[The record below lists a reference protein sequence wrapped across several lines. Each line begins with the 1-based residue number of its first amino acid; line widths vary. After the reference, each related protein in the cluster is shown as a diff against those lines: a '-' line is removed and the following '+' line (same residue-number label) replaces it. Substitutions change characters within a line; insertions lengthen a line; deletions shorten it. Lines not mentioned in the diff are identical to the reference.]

1 MFGIS
6 TIDGRYKN
14 YMENLKNYFSEF
26 AFIRYRIKIEIE
38 YFIELSKII
47 PELNINIDINLLKNI
62 YLKFNEDDF
71 KKIKNIEKNINHD
84 VKSIEYFIREKLIT
98 LGLSKKNTLF
108 VHFGLTSQDI
118 NNNAICLSIKE
129 FLLDEYNIY
138 LNKLLDKLNNLCI
151 NYRNNIMLAFTHGQP
166 ALPTTMGKELKVFF
180 YRLSLQFDTLKKIEI
195 YGKLGGAVGNFNAH
209 VYCYPEINWINFA
222 DNFLKLFNLKRT
234 EFSTQIANYDNYC
247 EIFDCLKR
255 INSILI
261 DFCQDIWL
269 YISKEYFLL
278 KINENEVGSSTMP
291 HKVNPI
297 NFENAEGNLL
307 LANSL
312 LEFMSRKLPC
322 SRLSRDLSDSTV
334 LRNIGLIFGYI
345 QISFIN
351 IVKGLDKLKLNKKKI
366 QYDLNQNL
374 QVLSEAEQVNLKKK
388 GIDGYEL
395 LKGITRGGKEN
406 KFKTNINFTDYIGYA
421 NSFN

>member
-166 ALPTTMGKELKVFF
+166 AVPTTIGKELKVFF

-195 YGKLGGAVGNFNAH
+195 YGKLGGAVGNLNAH

-222 DNFLKLFNLKRT
+222 NKFLNLFNLKRS
-234 EFSTQIANYDNYC
+234 EFTTQISNYDNYC

-255 INSILI
+255 INSILV

-291 HKVNPI
+291 HKINPI

-312 LEFMSRKLPC
+312 LEFMSRNLPISKLQ
-322 SRLSRDLSDSTV
+322 RDLKDSTI

-351 IVKGLDKLKLNKKKI
+351 IVNGFNKLKLNKKKI

-374 QVLSEAEQVNLKKK
+374 HVLAEAEQLNLKKK

-395 LKGITRGGKEN
+395 LKNKTRCKKK